1 MTSLEKIAADPT
13 SDEVAEIMRQVIV
26 GGDLARL
33 SPVAR
38 MQYYSRVCESVG
50 LNPLTKPF
58 EFIPMKADGGGSRL
72 VLYATKSA
80 TDQLRMKYGISVSDI
95 RVEVL
100 EKEIVATA
108 IVSDRTGRTDADV
121 GVVSTEYYH
130 FKRRE
135 TIKLGGEELANA
147 RMKAVT
153 KAKRRATLS
162 FCGLGMLDES
172 EVEAIMSNPRPADD
186 EAASVAAEIGT
197 PATVETVTPEPVDPP
212 APDPLATFDR
222 WMDGFAVRHRVKPA
236 VAGAVLTGWLREN
249 GWEPTTLNDP
259 DKAAEIKEAIAA
271 VGQAE
276 WDGRIDE
283 VEGGEG

>member
-13 SDEVAEIMRQVIV
+13 ADEVAEIMRQVIV

-58 EFIPMKADGGGSRL
+58 EFIPMKADGGTTRL

-80 TDQLRMKYGISVSDI
+80 TDQLRMKYGISVVDV

-100 EKEIVATA
+100 PTQIVATA

-121 GVVSTEYYH
+121 GVVATEYYH

-135 TIKLGGEELANA
+135 TVKLGGEELANA

-172 EVEAIMSNPRPADD
+172 EVEAMVSNSRPVDD
-186 EAASVAAEIGT
+186 EVASVAAEIGA
-197 PATVETVTPEPVDPP
+197 PATVETVEAEPVESDR
-212 APDPLATFDR
+212 LSTFDR
-222 WMDGFAVRHRVKPA
+222 WMDGFAVRHRCKPA
-236 VAGAVLTGWLREN
+236 VAGQVLTGWLRERK
-249 GWEPTTLNDP
+249 WEPTDLADADT
-259 DKAAEIKEAIAA
+259 AAKIKEAIGN
-271 VGQAE
+271 VGQSE
-276 WDGRIDE
+276 WDARIDAA
-283 VEGGEG
+283 EGGE